1 MARVQEGKSSLSS
14 DTYWFRESLSPPRCI
29 IMTMKAGHTPLA
41 GIDGSRGGATVDT
54 GGSIPDTAVSV
65 ATPVKGK
72 T

>member
-1 MARVQEGKSSLSS
+1 
-14 DTYWFRESLSPPRCI
+14 
-29 IMTMKAGHTPLA
+29 MTMKAGHTPLA